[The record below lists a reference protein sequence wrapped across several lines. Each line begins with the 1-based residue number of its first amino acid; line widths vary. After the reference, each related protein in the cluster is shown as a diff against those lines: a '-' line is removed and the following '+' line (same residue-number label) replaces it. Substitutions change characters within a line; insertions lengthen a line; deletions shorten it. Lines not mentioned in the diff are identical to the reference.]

1 MVAAGFLSHYLSG
14 PLPYVQR
21 HITLNKM
28 CWVRRYIGL
37 YIYLFIYLFIS
48 VLNVMKSEHVD
59 FLFNVNFDF
68 IFFVSLLV

>member
-1 MVAAGFLSHYLSG
+1 MLSAS
-14 PLPYVQR
+14 
-21 HITLNKM
+21 LNKKFHSF
-28 CWVRRYIGL
+28 ILGL

-48 VLNVMKSEHVD
+48 ALNVMKSEHVD